1 MDQFIED
8 ELESNNDEVV
18 NQVDSLLISGEEA
31 SRSGDSKTALAAFNK
46 AISLDPSSDMAWFNR
61 GVLLEAQQDARGARQ
76 AFQIC
81 LDVNPNHAP
90 ATANLCI
97 LLERIGDQVGAYSM
111 ALKALDFYPGH
122 PTIMEVKNRCQGS
135 ASTKPLESMQP
146 VEQIDS
152 FDQQDVDTVVQETG
166 LSDVNAL
173 LDEAVHHDADDN
185 QQLDIDELR
194 SAAEVVVAT
203 EDIKDRIEVSQ
214 PVVQAIPDLPV
225 VPVEPEMENVL
236 DLDNMANEAKNLI
249 QSGDAKGALALLK
262 PHLKNEAS
270 KHPESWLIAGGAMA
284 RLDLQDHAISAIE
297 HAQKLDPSNPK
308 GWYNLGSLKQRKG
321 LLQEASTCYSN
332 ALREDP
338 SYIKAAQKWAP
349 LAMELKD
356 PEAYLSAATIII
368 AADSE
373 NPVRLELA
381 TTLIELAEGESR
393 VLESQAGIPPTLPEG
408 PEMAKTALEL
418 LGQGDT
424 KLHARAHTMANNHME
439 SVKIWKGL
447 IQSER
452 NDPETWRGLSK
463 ALYAAGDNNTA
474 EKCSIKAKEIEEEL
488 GKNTDS
494 VTVPDTS
501 STISSPNNL
510 PETGSMEI
518 SQGVQVESQ
527 PAEELSQEQMMSA
540 NELLSRPQI
549 AQPEPETIP
558 NPQVD
563 LAKAALEVQS
573 NSLVQEEFRNPE
585 SNAVANQDIS
595 WYNQGVAL
603 IEAGKYAEA
612 LSCFDRALPSFAND
626 DEMVIRILNG
636 RGNAFYYLE
645 NYPACVESYHQ
656 AMLIKPEEVRGKTLY
671 NMGTAYAEMERY
683 QDSVKCFEQAIPR
696 GLSKEEIKRTKDQI
710 RRCNILIKEQNK
722 KKR

>member
-1 MDQFIED
+1 MEQHTYN
-8 ELESNNDEVV
+8 ESEHDDDDVSA
-18 NQVDSLLISGEEA
+18 QVESLLISGEES
-31 SRSGDSKTALAAFNK
+31 SRAGDSKSALASFNK

-97 LLERIGDQVGAYSM
+97 LLERIGDETGAYNM
-111 ALKALDFYPGH
+111 ALKALEFYPGH
-122 PTIMEVKNRCQGS
+122 PSIMDVKNRCQGS
-135 ASTKPLESMQP
+135 ISTKPIESMQQ
-146 VEQIDS
+146 VEQIEQY
-152 FDQQDVDTVVQETG
+152 DQEDVEQVVEETG
-166 LSDVNAL
+166 FTNVKAILA
-173 LDEAVHHDADDN
+173 EAVHHDVDDN

-194 SAAEVVVAT
+194 SAAEVVMAT
-203 EDIKDRIEVSQ
+203 EDIQERIEVAQ

-225 VPVEPEMENVL
+225 VPIEPEIENVL
-236 DLDNMANEAKNLI
+236 DLDGMAEEAKNMI
-249 QSGDAKGALALLK
+249 QSGDPKGALALLK
-262 PHLKNEAS
+262 PHLKTEAS
-270 KHPESWLIAGGAMA
+270 KHPQSWLIAGGAMA
-284 RLDLQDHAISAIE
+284 RLDLEDHAISAIE

-321 LLQEASTCYSN
+321 MLSEASTCYSN

-338 SYIKAAQKWAP
+338 SYVKAAEKWAP
-349 LAMELKD
+349 IAMEIKD
-356 PEAYLSAATIII
+356 PQAYLSAATIIV
-368 AADSE
+368 AS
-373 NPVRLELA
+373 NPESPLRKELA

-393 VLESQAGIPPTLPEG
+393 VLESQSGLPPTLPEG
-408 PEMAKTALEL
+408 PEMAKTALDLMGPGET
-418 LGQGDT
+418 Q
-424 KLHARAHTMANNHME
+424 LHARAHSMANNHME

-447 IQSER
+447 IQINR
-452 NDPETWRGLSK
+452 NDPEIWRGLAK
-463 ALYAAGDNNTA
+463 ALYSAGDTTTA
-474 EKCSIKAKEIEEEL
+474 EKCSIKAKEIEESVSKPSIASTEL
-488 GKNTDS
+488 PTPETTQQDFTTQSEEN
-494 VTVPDTS
+494 TVP
-501 STISSPNNL
+501 
-510 PETGSMEI
+510 
-518 SQGVQVESQ
+518 V
-527 PAEELSQEQMMSA
+527 SQEQMMSA
-540 NELLSRPQI
+540 NQLLARPQPEI
-549 AQPEPETIP
+549 KVPEPTT

-563 LAKAALEVQS
+563 LAKAALEVQN
-573 NSLVQEEFRNPE
+573 NSLVQDEFRNPS
-585 SNAVANQDIS
+585 SNSVANQDIS

-612 LSCFDRALPSFAND
+612 LSCFDRALPSFSND

-683 QDSVKCFEQAIPR
+683 QDAVKCFEQAIPR
-696 GLSKEEIKRTKDQI
+696 GLSKDEIKRTKDQI

-722 KKR
+722 KNR

>member
-1 MDQFIED
+1 MDQFIEN
-8 ELESNNDEVV
+8 ETENNDDDVV
-18 NQVDSLLISGEEA
+18 NQVDSLLMSGEEA
-31 SRSGDSKTALAAFNK
+31 SRTGDSKTALAAFNK

-135 ASTKPLESMQP
+135 ASTKPLESMQA

-152 FDQQDVDTVVQETG
+152 FDQQDVETVVQETG

-194 SAAEVVVAT
+194 SAAEVVIAT

-225 VPVEPEMENVL
+225 VPVEPEMDNVL

-321 LLQEASTCYSN
+321 MLQEASTCYSN

-373 NPVRLELA
+373 SPVRLELA

-463 ALYAAGDNNTA
+463 ALYAAGDNTTA

-488 GKNTDS
+488 AKRGENVITPNIS
-494 VTVPDTS
+494 STTS
-501 STISSPNNL
+501 SSNTQQ
-510 PETGSMEI
+510 ETGDIEATQTS
-518 SQGVQVESQ
+518 QVEAQ
-527 PAEELSQEQMMSA
+527 PAEELTQEQMMSA

-549 AQPEPETIP
+549 TKPEPETIS

-573 NSLVQEEFRNPE
+573 SSLVQEEFRNPE

-612 LSCFDRALPSFAND
+612 LSCFDRALPSFADD

>member
-1 MDQFIED
+1 MDEFIED
-8 ELESNNDEVV
+8 ELESNSDEVV

-135 ASTKPLESMQP
+135 ASTKPLESMQA

-225 VPVEPEMENVL
+225 VPVEPEMDNVL
-236 DLDNMANEAKNLI
+236 DLDNLANEAKNLI

-501 STISSPNNL
+501 STISSANNL

>member
-1 MDQFIED
+1 MEQHSDNEQ
-8 ELESNNDEVV
+8 LNDNDSVSE
-18 NQVDSLLISGEEA
+18 QVESLLISGEES
-31 SRSGDSKTALAAFNK
+31 SRAGDSKSALAAFNK
-46 AISLDPSSDMAWFNR
+46 AISIDPSSDMAWFNR

-97 LLERIGDQVGAYSM
+97 LLERIGDEKGAYNM
-111 ALKALDFYPGH
+111 ALKALEFYPGH
-122 PTIMEVKNRCQGS
+122 PSIVEVKNRCEGS
-135 ASTKPLESMQP
+135 ASSKPLESMQQ
-146 VEQIDS
+146 VEQIEQ
-152 FDQQDVDTVVQETG
+152 FDHEDVEKVVEETG
-166 LSDVNAL
+166 VTDVQAI
-173 LDEAVHHDADDN
+173 LDEAVHHDFDDN

-194 SAAEVVVAT
+194 SAAEMVMAT
-203 EDIKDRIEVSQ
+203 EEIQERIEVSQ
-214 PVVQAIPDLPV
+214 PVVEAIPDLPV
-225 VPVEPEMENVL
+225 VPIEPEIENVI
-236 DLDNMANEAKNLI
+236 DLDAMAEDAKNMI
-249 QSGDAKGALALLK
+249 QSGNPKGALALLK
-262 PHLKNEAS
+262 PHLKKEAS
-270 KHPESWLIAGGAMA
+270 KHSQSWLIAGGAMA
-284 RLDLQDHAISAIE
+284 RLDLEDHAISAIE

-321 LLQEASTCYSN
+321 MLSEASTCYSN

-338 SYIKAAQKWAP
+338 SYIKAAEKWAP

-356 PEAYLSAATIII
+356 PQAYLSAATIIV
-368 AADSE
+368 AS
-373 NPVRLELA
+373 NPESPLKMELA

-393 VLESQAGIPPTLPEG
+393 VLESQTGLPPTLPEG
-408 PEMAKTALEL
+408 PEMAQTALNLIGSGE
-418 LGQGDT
+418 T
-424 KLHARAHTMANNHME
+424 ELHARAHTMANNHME

-447 IQSER
+447 IQINR

-463 ALYAAGDNNTA
+463 ALYAAGDTNTA
-474 EKCSIKAKEIEEEL
+474 EKCSIKAKEIEDSNA
-488 GKNTDS
+488 KSNIMNTDLQINEPTES
-494 VTVPDTS
+494 NLSAS
-501 STISSPNNL
+501 SQTNI
-510 PETGSMEI
+510 E
-518 SQGVQVESQ
+518 QVEEAVAQ
-527 PAEELSQEQMMSA
+527 VSQEQMMSA
-540 NELLSRPQI
+540 NQLLARPQ
-549 AQPEPETIP
+549 PEEVVPEALP

-563 LAKAALEVQS
+563 LAKAALEVQN
-573 NSLVQEEFRNPE
+573 NSLVQEEFRNPA
-585 SNAVANQDIS
+585 SNSVANQDIS

-612 LSCFDRALPSFAND
+612 LSCFDRALPSFSND

-683 QDSVKCFEQAIPR
+683 QDAVKCFEQAIPR
-696 GLSKEEIKRTKDQI
+696 GLSKDEIKRTKDQI

-722 KKR
+722 KNR

>member
-1 MDQFIED
+1 MDQLTDKEQ
-8 ELESNNDEVV
+8 ESNDDNVV
-18 NQVDSLLISGEEA
+18 NQVESLLISGEEA

-111 ALKALDFYPGH
+111 ALKALEFYPGH
-122 PTIMEVKNRCQGS
+122 PTIMDVKNRCQGS
-135 ASTKPLESMQP
+135 ASTKPLESMQA
-146 VEQIDS
+146 VEQIES
-152 FDQQDVDTVVQETG
+152 FDQEDVETVVQETG
-166 LSDVNAL
+166 ISDVNAL

-185 QQLDIDELR
+185 QQLDIEELR
-194 SAAEVVVAT
+194 SAAEVVIAT

-225 VPVEPEMENVL
+225 VPIETEMDNVL

-270 KHPESWLIAGGAMA
+270 KHPQSWLIAGGAMA

-321 LLQEASTCYSN
+321 LLKEASTCYSN

-338 SYIKAAQKWAP
+338 SYVKAAQKWAP

-368 AADSE
+368 AADPES
-373 NPVRLELA
+373 PVRLELA

-393 VLESQAGIPPTLPEG
+393 VLELQAGIPPTLPEG
-408 PEMAKTALEL
+408 PEMAKTALDL

-463 ALYAAGDNNTA
+463 ALYAAGDNTTA

-488 GKNTDS
+488 AKRGGG
-494 VTVPDTS
+494 VVAPDISSATS
-501 STISSPNNL
+501 ST
-510 PETGSMEI
+510 ETQQDNAAMQI
-518 SQGVQVESQ
+518 PQTNQIVEQ
-527 PAEELSQEQMMSA
+527 PVEVNQEQMMSA

-549 AQPEPETIP
+549 EQPVPETTP
-558 NPQVD
+558 NPEVD

-573 NSLVQEEFRNPE
+573 SSLVQEEFRNPE

-612 LSCFDRALPSFAND
+612 LSCFDRALPSFADD

>member
-1 MDQFIED
+1 MDQSIEN
-8 ELESNNDEVV
+8 ETESNDDDVV

-97 LLERIGDQVGAYSM
+97 LLERIGDQVGAYGM

-135 ASTKPLESMQP
+135 ASTKPLESMQA
-146 VEQIDS
+146 VDQIDS
-152 FDQQDVDTVVQETG
+152 FDQQDVETVVQETG

-173 LDEAVHHDADDN
+173 LDEAVYHDVDDN

-194 SAAEVVVAT
+194 SAAEVVIAT

-225 VPVEPEMENVL
+225 VPVEPEVENVL
-236 DLDNMANEAKNLI
+236 NLDNMANEAKNLI
-249 QSGDAKGALALLK
+249 QSGDAKGALAMLK

-474 EKCSIKAKEIEEEL
+474 EKCGIKAREIEEEL
-488 GKNTDS
+488 AKKGESVIAPETPSTD
-494 VTVPDTS
+494 
-501 STISSPNNL
+501 SSPNTQQ
-510 PETGSMEI
+510 ETGSMQI
-518 SQGVQVESQ
+518 SQIDQVEAL
-527 PAEELSQEQMMSA
+527 PVEELSEEQMMSA

>member
-1 MDQFIED
+1 MDQSIEN
-8 ELESNNDEVV
+8 ETESNDDDVV

-97 LLERIGDQVGAYSM
+97 LLERIGDQVGAYGM

-135 ASTKPLESMQP
+135 ASTKPLESMQA
-146 VEQIDS
+146 VDQIDS
-152 FDQQDVDTVVQETG
+152 FDQQDVETVVQETG

-173 LDEAVHHDADDN
+173 LDEAVYHDVDDN

-194 SAAEVVVAT
+194 SAAEVVIAT

-249 QSGDAKGALALLK
+249 QSGDAKGALAMLK

-474 EKCSIKAKEIEEEL
+474 EKCGIKAREIEEEL
-488 GKNTDS
+488 AKKGES
-494 VTVPDTS
+494 VIAPKTPSKD
-501 STISSPNNL
+501 SSPNTQQ
-510 PETGSMEI
+510 ETGSMQI
-518 SQGVQVESQ
+518 SQINQVEAL
-527 PAEELSQEQMMSA
+527 PVEELSEEQMMSA